1 MTPDQLQ
8 PVIDSLTAEA
18 NRCVLDGE
26 RRAASALRGAAR
38 SLEAYLP
45 VKASSAPVEA
55 APAPELELEPERVG
69 VPDGVFGRFMS
80 KSGR

>member
-45 VKASSAPVEA
+45 AMAPEPPVEA
-55 APAPELELEPERVG
+55 AQAPELEPERVG
-69 VPDGVFGRFMS
+69 APKGVFDAIADKLKG
-80 KSGR
+80 

>member
-26 RRAASALRGAAR
+26 
-38 SLEAYLP
+38 
-45 VKASSAPVEA
+45 
-55 APAPELELEPERVG
+55 LELEPERVG

>member
-55 APAPELELEPERVG
+55 APAPELEPERVG
-69 VPDGVFGRFMS
+69 VPEGVFGRFMS
-80 KSGR
+80 KSSG

>member
-38 SLEAYLP
+38 SIEAYLP

-55 APAPELELEPERVG
+55 AQAPELEPERVG

>member
-45 VKASSAPVEA
+45 AMAPEPPPKPVKAP
-55 APAPELELEPERVG
+55 ELEPERVG
-69 VPDGVFGRFMS
+69 VPEGVFGRFMS
-80 KSGR
+80 KSSG